1 MKNTLRK
8 HFLTGLLAV
17 VPVFL
22 TIYVLVI
29 IFQFIDNLTGRF
41 INSYIRSQLGFYIP
55 GLGFIIFFIFIF
67 LVGFVANILIGRRM
81 FLFFEKWFKSLPFV
95 NKIYPAF
102 KQIVSFLLQ
111 QQESKF
117 KKVVLVEYPR
127 KGIWSI
133 GFLTNDNTQTFLN
146 EVGKDLVSIFIPSS
160 PGPLTGYVLFFPRE
174 ELKFLDIS
182 VTDALKVIFSGG
194 IIRK

>member
-1 MKNTLRK
+1 MKNTIRK

-17 VPVFL
+17 VPFFL
-22 TIYVLVI
+22 TIYVLVL
-29 IFQFIDNLTGRF
+29 IFQFIDGLTGRF
-41 INSYIRSQLGFYIP
+41 INTYIRSQLGFYIP
-55 GLGFIIFFIFIF
+55 GLGLIVFFVLIFS
-67 LVGFVANILIGRRM
+67 VGFVANIFIGRRI
-81 FLFFEKWFKSLPFV
+81 FLFFEKWFKNLPFV

-102 KQIVSFLLQ
+102 KQIVSFMLQ
-111 QQESKF
+111 QKESKF

-133 GFLTNDNTQTFLN
+133 GFLTNEDTQSFLD
-146 EVGKDLVSIFIPSS
+146 EIEKDLVSIFIPSS
-160 PGPLTGYVLFFPRE
+160 PGPFTGYVLFFSRK